1 MRLKQTCVLLIG
13 SFVMSSM
20 LPAQQTS
27 SSAAPLAAP
36 PPATKL
42 EGFKPGARTLVT
54 LGYDE
59 LVAPGM
65 FSGVSLDVREMRSAA
80 GGVVR
85 GLVAEVRES
94 QYRTER
100 AFVDA
105 DELPELLR
113 GITALLDVKAN
124 PTVFKDFEVR
134 YRTRGELE
142 VSAYSSGG
150 KIRYAISAGRVVR
163 ASRLDL
169 SAHEIEALR
178 SSIEQAQSRLASLP
192 EK

>member
-1 MRLKQTCVLLIG
+1 
-13 SFVMSSM
+13 
-20 LPAQQTS
+20 
-27 SSAAPLAAP
+27 
-36 PPATKL
+36 
-42 EGFKPGARTLVT
+42 LVT

-178 SSIEQAQSRLASLP
+178 SSIEQAQSRLASPRSPASADRRSLLRISAATASGELIVSTLP
-192 EK
+192 AGSAR